1 MAMIGWTC
9 PGTDCLRLRTR
20 HLPTN
25 HEEAVRWHNRAAGGQ
40 MSATAR
46 IAPGPQY
53 MQALARANEVRLAR
67 AELKRSVASGEI
79 TVAEVLLGQYWEAE
93 NMTISDLLMSQRR
106 WGHTRCRKLLMQVPV
121 SENKTVG
128 SMTERQKRAL
138 AALLQQPL
146 RPTRREFAPALAL

>member
-1 MAMIGWTC
+1 
-9 PGTDCLRLRTR
+9 
-20 HLPTN
+20 
-25 HEEAVRWHNRAAGGQ
+25 

-46 IAPGPQY
+46 LAPGPQY

-67 AELKRSVASGEI
+67 AGLKRRVASGEI
-79 TVAEVLLGQYWEAE
+79 SVPEVLLGMPWEAE

-128 SMTERQKRAL
+128 SMTERQRRAL
-138 AALLQQPL
+138 ATLLDEPARQPRGDSL
-146 RPTRREFAPALAL
+146 APAFVAL

>member
-1 MAMIGWTC
+1 
-9 PGTDCLRLRTR
+9 
-20 HLPTN
+20 
-25 HEEAVRWHNRAAGGQ
+25 

-67 AELKRSVASGEI
+67 AGLKRRVASGEI
-79 TVAEVLLGQYWEAE
+79 TVAEVLLGSFWEAE
-93 NMTISDLLMSQRR
+93 NMTVSDLLMSQRR

-128 SMTERQKRAL
+128 TMTERQRRAL
-138 AALLQQPL
+138 AQLLDLPARQSP
-146 RPTRREFAPALAL
+146 RESFAPAMAI

>member
-1 MAMIGWTC
+1 
-9 PGTDCLRLRTR
+9 
-20 HLPTN
+20 
-25 HEEAVRWHNRAAGGQ
+25 

-53 MQALARANEVRLAR
+53 MQALQRANEVRLAR
-67 AELKRSVASGEI
+67 AGLKRRVASGEI
-79 TVAEVLLGQYWEAE
+79 AVTEVLLGCYWEAK

-128 SMTERQKRAL
+128 SMTDRQRRAL
-138 AALLQQPL
+138 AQLLE
-146 RPTRREFAPALAL
+146 RPARQAPRESLAPALAL

>member
-1 MAMIGWTC
+1 
-9 PGTDCLRLRTR
+9 
-20 HLPTN
+20 
-25 HEEAVRWHNRAAGGQ
+25 

-67 AELKRSVASGEI
+67 AGLKRRVASGEI
-79 TVAEVLLGQYWEAE
+79 TVAEVLLGTYWEAE

-128 SMTERQKRAL
+128 TMTERQRRAL
-138 AALLQQPL
+138 AALLSPRRAQALEVEAPL
-146 RPTRREFAPALAL
+146 PFAFSMA

>member
-1 MAMIGWTC
+1 
-9 PGTDCLRLRTR
+9 
-20 HLPTN
+20 
-25 HEEAVRWHNRAAGGQ
+25 
-40 MSATAR
+40 MSATAS

-67 AELKRSVASGEI
+67 AGLKRRVGTGEI
-79 TVAEVLLGQYWEAE
+79 TVAEVLLGTYWEAE

-128 SMTERQKRAL
+128 SMTERQRRAL
-138 AALLQQPL
+138 ALLLQQPVQ
-146 RPTRREFAPALAL
+146 RVRRSETFAPAIAV

>member
-1 MAMIGWTC
+1 
-9 PGTDCLRLRTR
+9 
-20 HLPTN
+20 
-25 HEEAVRWHNRAAGGQ
+25 
-40 MSATAR
+40 MSATAM

-53 MQALARANEVRLAR
+53 MQALQRANEVRLAR
-67 AELKRSVASGEI
+67 AGLKRRVASGELG
-79 TVAEVLLGQYWEAE
+79 VAEVLLGAYWEAE

-138 AALLQQPL
+138 AQLLEYPARPAQSEAL
-146 RPTRREFAPALAL
+146 APALAL